1 MRVIDGHVTLGAGHA
16 FSADPGAFV
25 DQMDEAGVAAALISP
40 VDRELAVANREGND
54 RVLGLAR
61 RHPGRL
67 LAYACAN
74 PWFGPSAAAEVKR
87 ALDEGAVAVKLH
99 PPLQGFSLL
108 DGLCDPILDVAE
120 RQRVPVYVHTG
131 TPPGALPLQLAEL
144 ALRHPGVTFLMGK
157 LGKTDFWRDA
167 QYALDLA
174 ANLLADT
181 AHDFPE
187 RAVARVHERLGAGRL
202 VFSSNHPVGRL
213 PLELEKVRAMTIPE
227 ADLVAILGGN
237 LAAALGDRGGAFA

>member
-1 MRVIDGHVTLGAGHA
+1 MRVIDGHVTLGAGHG

-25 DQMDEAGVAAALISP
+25 GQMDDAGVGAALVSP

-61 RHPGRL
+61 RYPGRL
-67 LAYACAN
+67 LAYASAN
-74 PWFGPSAAAEVKR
+74 PWFGAAAVAEVER
-87 ALDEGAVAVKLH
+87 ALGEGAVAVKLH

-108 DGLCDPILDVAE
+108 DGLCDAILEVAA
-120 RQRVPVYVHTG
+120 QHRVPVYVHTG
-131 TPPGALPLQLAEL
+131 TPPNALPLQLAEL
-144 ALRHPGVTFLMGK
+144 ALRHPEVQIVMGK

-174 ANLLADT
+174 SNLLADT

-202 VFSSNHPVGRL
+202 IFSSNHPVGRL

-227 ADLVAILGGN
+227 ADLAAILGGN
-237 LAAALGDRGGAFA
+237 LAEALGERSGAVA

>member
-1 MRVIDGHVTLGAGHA
+1 MRVIDAHVTLGAGHSV
-16 FSADPGAFV
+16 SADPGAFV
-25 DQMDEAGVAAALISP
+25 GQMDEAGVAAAVVSP
-40 VDRELAVANREGND
+40 VDRELAVASREGND

-61 RHPGRL
+61 RYPGRL
-67 LAYACAN
+67 LAYASAN
-74 PWFGPSAAAEVKR
+74 PWFGAGAVAEVER
-87 ALDEGAVAVKLH
+87 ALGEGAVAVKLH

-108 DGLCDPILDVAE
+108 DGLCDALLEVAA
-120 RQRVPVYVHTG
+120 RHRVPVYVHTG
-131 TPPGALPLQLAEL
+131 TPPSALPLQLAEL
-144 ALRHPGVTFLMGK
+144 ALRHPEVQILMGK

-174 ANLLADT
+174 PNLLADT

-202 VFSSNHPVGRL
+202 IFSSNHPVGRL

-227 ADLVAILGGN
+227 ADLAAILGGN
-237 LAAALGDRGGAFA
+237 LAGALGERSGAVA

>member
-16 FSADPGAFV
+16 FSADAGAFV
-25 DQMDEAGVAAALISP
+25 AQMDAAGVVGALVSP

-61 RHPGRL
+61 RYPGRL
-67 LAYACAN
+67 YAYASAN
-74 PWFGPSAAAEVKR
+74 PWFGAPAVAEVER
-87 ALDEGAVAVKLH
+87 ALGEGAVAVKLH

-108 DGLCDPILDVAE
+108 DGLCDPVLDIAA
-120 RQRVPVYVHTG
+120 RHRVPVYVHTG

-144 ALRHPGVTFLMGK
+144 ALRHPTVQILMGK

-174 ANLLADT
+174 PNLLADT

-187 RAVARVHERLGAGRL
+187 RAVARVHERLGAGRI

-213 PLELEKVRAMTIPE
+213 PLELEKVCAMTIPE
-227 ADLVAILGGN
+227 ADLAAVLGGN
-237 LAAALGDRGGAFA
+237 LASALAGRAGALA

>member
-1 MRVIDGHVTLGAGHA
+1 MRVIDAHVTLGAGHG

-25 DQMDEAGVAAALISP
+25 AQFDEEGVTAALVSP

-61 RHPGRL
+61 SHPGRL
-67 LAYACAN
+67 LAYASAN
-74 PWFGPSAAAEVKR
+74 PWFGAAAVAEVER
-87 ALDEGAVAVKLH
+87 AMGEGAVAVKLH

-108 DGLCDPILDVAE
+108 DGLCDPILEVAARHE
-120 RQRVPVYVHTG
+120 VPVYVHTG

-144 ALRHPGVTFLMGK
+144 ALRHPDVQIVMGK

-174 ANLLADT
+174 PNLLADT

-213 PLELEKVRAMTIPE
+213 PLELEKIRAMSVPE
-227 ADLVAILGGN
+227 ADLAAILGGN
-237 LAAALGDRGGAFA
+237 LAAALGKRAGAVA